1 MEQLLVGK
9 LGREDVENGRL
20 GGIEAVRDELRSRDE
35 KVELGK
41 MLTVSLD
48 VSLSS
53 SSLASAPTGRSDIS
67 ESGLPCDSSKLSR
80 FDIRCF

>member
-41 MLTVSLD
+41 IAHR
-48 VSLSS
+48 
-53 SSLASAPTGRSDIS
+53 LARRELI
-67 ESGLPCDSSKLSR
+67 E
-80 FDIRCF
+80 